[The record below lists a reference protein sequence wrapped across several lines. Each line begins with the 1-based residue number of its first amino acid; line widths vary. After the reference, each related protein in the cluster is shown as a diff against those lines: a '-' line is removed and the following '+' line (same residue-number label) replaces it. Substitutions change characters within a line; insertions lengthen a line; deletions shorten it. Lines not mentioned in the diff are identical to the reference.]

1 MVVTSKTCATD
12 ILRAVFNPLDGLTC
26 GERRH
31 HSTNI
36 ARIDGHLVAKTTTNI
51 RRDNA
56 DTMLRQTS
64 DNSKERTM
72 CMRRLRSEPHSQ
84 FTSRFFVISNAA
96 TRLDR
101 SRVDTRNKH
110 ILLDNDATGF
120 RLSEIRIAFSPLA
133 CLPMINLVRGLFI
146 FLIRSQ
152 QGGVRIK
159 SLFWINDHWQR
170 FIFDIDSCRTICRG
184 ITAGGNDESNL
195 LHLKVN
201 AIQREHCLRVP

>member
-1 MVVTSKTCATD
+1 MVVTSKACATD

-56 DTMLRQTS
+56 DTVLRQTS

-72 CMRRLRSEPHSQ
+72 CVRGLRSEPHSQ
-84 FTSRFFVISNAA
+84 FTGRFIVISNAA

-101 SRVDTRNKH
+101 SRMDTRNKH

-120 RLSEIRIAFSPLA
+120 RIGEIRISFSPLA
-133 CLPMINLVRGLFI
+133 CLPVVNLVCGLLI

-152 QGGVRIK
+152 QWGIRIK
-159 SLFWINDHWQR
+159 GLFGIDDHW
-170 FIFDIDSCRTICRG
+170 
-184 ITAGGNDESNL
+184 
-195 LHLKVN
+195 
-201 AIQREHCLRVP
+201 